1 MTLLV
6 PTSASPYHLMQPYN
20 FYHQQDLTAA
30 PNRELSHCH
39 FAVLLLD
46 VYQTMLCVTNH
57 SDNVLEHC
65 NSLRA
70 SEADHEQLQVE
81 QPQRGEQVA

>member
-30 PNRELSHCH
+30 PNRELSHLP
-39 FAVLLLD
+39 FRSAVTGR
-46 VYQTMLCVTNH
+46 V
-57 SDNVLEHC
+57 SDNVVC
-65 NSLRA
+65 YKPLRQCTRA
-70 SEADHEQLQVE
+70 LQ
-81 QPQRGEQVA
+81 QPAGL